1 MRSPIPSPWDSAS
14 TGVLAVL
21 PSPDSWEELLG
32 PALPVPGGMVLR
44 VLVLLFFLALLVRI
58 AQFHL
63 IVIQD
68 AAARHLHL
76 AKYHRTAARHW
87 QYHILTDR
95 RRIEQFGRPG
105 LIRAGISGG

>member
-32 PALPVPGGMVLR
+32 PVLPVPGGMVLR

-58 AQFHL
+58 AQF
-63 IVIQD
+63 
-68 AAARHLHL
+68 
-76 AKYHRTAARHW
+76 
-87 QYHILTDR
+87 R
-95 RRIEQFGRPG
+95 RR
-105 LIRAGISGG
+105 LRALYRDETSRSLEEILNRRLARGEISREEYERRKEDLDL